1 MGNERLGN
9 GQNANRQKGNKNL
22 LVSSN
27 KLSAS
32 LRQSHTNL
40 PNSNAF
46 VPMTGTSVN
55 SPLSSSITPSL
66 FHSRLKTFLFHKSFP
81 PKPFSFSELSPI
93 RRLLPSARYVNLV
106 KSVHSRLSVSLLS
119 GTQLYQSRFRAEYR
133 IIVNRWMGHRRGE
146 E

>member
-1 MGNERLGN
+1 MGNEHLRN
-9 GQNANRQKGNKNL
+9 GQNANGQKRSKNL

-106 KSVHSRLSVSLLS
+106 KSVHFLACPYPFCPEPSYTSPGSEQSTVSS
-119 GTQLYQSRFRAEYR
+119 
-133 IIVNRWMGHRRGE
+133 
-146 E
+146 